1 MKPDPE
7 AAALSPE
14 IQSRILDFVDSQ
26 HDEIIACSHHLHANP
41 ELSGQEHN
49 SAAHLADIARRHG
62 FDVEMGVGGLATSF
76 AARHPA
82 SASAG
87 PRFAYLAEYDAL
99 PVVGH
104 GCGHNLIGTAG
115 TFAAIA
121 LAQTAAALP
130 GEVLLF
136 GTPEEETIGGKIV
149 MLDAGLF
156 DDVDAAMMVHPGND
170 TEIAYTTSACLCPV
184 IEFHGKSAHVA
195 SGAWKGINALDAM
208 VQLFVSLDLTR
219 KQMPPTVRIPGI
231 ITHGGTMANMV
242 PDYTRA
248 EFSLRAKNKEEADV
262 ALERLLNCARAAALS
277 TGARMEWQPTGNPY
291 HEMRPD
297 PRLAAF
303 FERHWLEVGGN
314 PPLDH
319 VKPHGSIDIAN
330 LSHRFPCLHPSF
342 SITDNTDF
350 GVHTHEFAAA
360 ANSPRAEEELLRVIK
375 AMALTGAEV
384 LSNGLDATRDHSTL
398 TKISR

>member
-1 MKPDPE
+1 MTPLTPE
-7 AAALSPE
+7 T
-14 IQSRILDFVDSQ
+14 QTRILEFVDSLR
-26 HDEIIACSHHLHANP
+26 DEILACSRHLHANP
-41 ELSGQEHN
+41 ELSGQEFK

-62 FDVEMGVGGLATSF
+62 FDVEMGVGGLATAF
-76 AARHPA
+76 AAHHPA
-82 SASAG
+82 TATPG

-115 TFAAIA
+115 TYAAIA
-121 LAQTAAALP
+121 LAHAAASLP

-156 DDVDAAMMVHPGND
+156 DEVDAAMMVHPGND

-208 VQLFVSLDLTR
+208 VQLFVSLDITR

-231 ITHGGTMANMV
+231 ITHGGAMANMV

-248 EFSLRAKNKEEADV
+248 EFSLRAKDKEEAEW
-262 ALERLLNCARAAALS
+262 AMERLLDCARAAALA
-277 TGARMEWQPTGNPY
+277 TGARMEWHPTGNPY
-291 HEMRPD
+291 HDMRPD

-303 FERHWLEVGGN
+303 FERHWLALGGSQ
-314 PPLDH
+314 PLDY

-330 LSHRFPCLHPSF
+330 LSHRFPCLHAAF
-342 SITDNTDF
+342 SITDATHF

-360 ANSPRAEEELLRVIK
+360 ANSPRAEDELIRVIK
-375 AMALTGAEV
+375 TMALTGAEV
-384 LSNGLDATRDHSTL
+384 LNNGLDAAGDHSTHA
-398 TKISR
+398 

>member
-1 MKPDPE
+1 MNPEPDTTR
-7 AAALSPE
+7 LSPE
-14 IQSRILDFVDSQ
+14 IQSRILNFVDSLRA
-26 HDEIIACSHHLHANP
+26 EIIACSHHLHANP
-41 ELSGQEHN
+41 ELSGQEHK
-49 SAAHLADIARRHG
+49 SAAHLAEVARRHG
-62 FDVEMGVGGLATSF
+62 FEVEMGVGGLPTSF
-76 AARHPA
+76 AARQSA
-82 SASAG
+82 TASAG
-87 PRFAYLAEYDAL
+87 PHFAFLAEYDAL

-121 LAQTAAALP
+121 LAHAAAALP

-149 MLDAGLF
+149 MLDAGIF

-208 VQLFVSLDLTR
+208 LQLFVSLDLTR

-248 EFSLRAKNKEEADV
+248 EFSLRAKDKAEADW
-262 ALERLLNCARAAALS
+262 AFERLLDCARAAALS
-277 TGARMEWQPTGNPY
+277 TGARMEWHPTGNPY
-291 HEMRPD
+291 HEMRPN

-303 FERHWLEVGGN
+303 FERYWLAVGGN

-319 VKPHGSIDIAN
+319 VRPHGSIDVAN

-342 SITDNTDF
+342 SITDATHF

-360 ANSPRAEEELLRVIK
+360 TITPYAEEQLIRAIK
-375 AMALTGAEV
+375 SMALTGAEF
-384 LSNGLDATRDHSTL
+384 LATTQAR
-398 TKISR
+398 